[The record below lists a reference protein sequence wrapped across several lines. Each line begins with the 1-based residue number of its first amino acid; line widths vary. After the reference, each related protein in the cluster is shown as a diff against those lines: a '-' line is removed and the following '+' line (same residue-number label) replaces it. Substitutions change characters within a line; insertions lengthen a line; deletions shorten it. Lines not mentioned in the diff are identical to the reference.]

1 VLREAI
7 SYGRVAGGLLSEPVS
22 LRLQVERKTET
33 LRRGWAA
40 FPPWVFCT
48 EAGTT
53 LDESQVR
60 KVFTKTLRA
69 SALLLH
75 FSPADSEVAKW

>member
-7 SYGRVAGGLLSEPVS
+7 SYGRVAAGLLREPVS

-40 FPPWVFCT
+40 FPPWVFCA

-53 LDESQVR
+53 LDESQAR
-60 KVFTKTLRA
+60 
-69 SALLLH
+69 
-75 FSPADSEVAKW
+75 